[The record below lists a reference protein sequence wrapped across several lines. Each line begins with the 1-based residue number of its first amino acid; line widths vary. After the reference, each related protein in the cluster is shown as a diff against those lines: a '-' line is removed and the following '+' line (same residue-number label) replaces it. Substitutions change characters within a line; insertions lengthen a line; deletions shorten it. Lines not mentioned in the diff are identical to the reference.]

1 MSNADPGWLPPT
13 GPPGPAWWPP
23 PNPPIQQPRPV
34 AYVFAIVLPLILIA
48 VVAAPLGVIWA
59 RRSAAG
65 MARPGVPNT
74 SATEGGPGLGDPY
87 YPQAGNSGYDVAK
100 YQIVLNWDPGTATL
114 RGTTTITATAT
125 QRLDSFYLDLA
136 VPTEAIKVNG
146 KPATFAKEGF
156 ADVRVQPADPVTIG
170 SDFQVVVDYAGQPGE
185 IRQGEVR
192 AWSTTNEE
200 WTVANEP
207 ESSAWWFPANDH
219 PSDPALMDIS
229 IRVPAG
235 MEAISVGRLE
245 SADTAAE
252 PDFDTW
258 HWISRQPMAT
268 YLNFLTIGQ
277 FEIRQGTEDGLP
289 FVYAVTEQLPVKQ
302 RQEAFKVL
310 VTSGDRIAT
319 LATMFGPYPFT
330 EIGGVVPAFKFAFGG
345 LETQTRPVYQSSA
358 ILNENYAPELI
369 NHELAHMWFGDNVT
383 LREWNDIFNNEAYA
397 SWAQWGYN
405 ERVGGKKA
413 NDELNQTYE
422 KYVDDAGF
430 WQITMIDPGR
440 QHLFDTVYVRGPMA
454 IQALRNVIGDDAFF
468 RLTRQ
473 WAQAPG
479 SRSLEDWM
487 AAAQSLT
494 TIDLQPFFQAWIY
507 APTAPARTS
516 ENGFR

>member
-1 MSNADPGWLPPT
+1 
-13 GPPGPAWWPP
+13 
-23 PNPPIQQPRPV
+23 
-34 AYVFAIVLPLILIA
+34 
-48 VVAAPLGVIWA
+48 
-59 RRSAAG
+59 
-65 MARPGVPNT
+65 MA
-74 SATEGGPGLGDPY
+74 PGLGDPY

-192 AWSTTNEE
+192 AWSTTNAE

-229 IRVPAG
+229 VRVPAG

-245 SADTAAE
+245 SADTATE

-258 HWISRQPMAT
+258 HWIARQPMAT

-277 FEIRQGTEDGLP
+277 FEIQQGTEDGLP

-405 ERVGGKKA
+405 ERVGGKKPTTSSTRPTRRRRRCRFLA
-413 NDELNQTYE
+413 DH
-422 KYVDDAGF
+422 DDRSGPAAPVRHGVRAG
-430 WQITMIDPGR
+430 TDGDSGVAERDRRRRLLPVDPGVGTGPG
-440 QHLFDTVYVRGPMA
+440 QPQPRGLDGRGAVADHRRPA
-454 IQALRNVIGDDAFF
+454 AVLPGLDLCPHRALRG
-468 RLTRQ
+468 RR
-473 WAQAPG
+473 
-479 SRSLEDWM
+479 R
-487 AAAQSLT
+487 
-494 TIDLQPFFQAWIY
+494 
-507 APTAPARTS
+507 TASANP
-516 ENGFR
+516 E